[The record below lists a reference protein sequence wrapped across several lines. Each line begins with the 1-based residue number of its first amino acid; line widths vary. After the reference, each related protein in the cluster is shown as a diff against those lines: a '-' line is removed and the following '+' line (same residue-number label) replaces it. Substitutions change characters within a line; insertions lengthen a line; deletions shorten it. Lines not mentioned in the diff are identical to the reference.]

1 MESNFVE
8 INGLK
13 LHYLKLGNG
22 PPLVFLHG
30 HRSDAMRW
38 IKLIEKASEKFTIYA
53 PDLPGFGLSEQLKTT
68 HKLKN
73 FVPYIE
79 EFVQKIGLEKYYL
92 SGGSMGA
99 NIALLMANHNPKAI
113 IKLFLIVPLYNRG
126 SLKMRKAKI
135 LSALTII
142 RVLPKAHIYNF
153 FDWFIKKD
161 KLFKNFLKWRFPK
174 EERDDSIINYETHQ
188 WRIMSIKVWAET
200 LSDLLKSDFSKF
212 SPINVPSTVF
222 LAGEDQY
229 LNVDKEAEGF
239 KKLLPN
245 GKIVVV
251 PKVPHVPKG
260 DIPQSLIDK
269 LDVYFNEL

>member
-8 INGLK
+8 IKGLK
-13 LHYLKLGNG
+13 LHYLKLGKG
-22 PPLVFLHG
+22 KPLIFLHG

-38 IKLIEKASEKFTIYA
+38 IKLIEKASEKFTVYA
-53 PDLPGFGLSEQLKTT
+53 PDLPGFGLSEQLKAT

-79 EFVQKIGLEKYYL
+79 EFAKKLGLEKYVL
-92 SGGSMGA
+92 SGGSMGG
-99 NIALLMANHNPKAI
+99 NIALLMAIHNPKPIEKLLLI
-113 IKLFLIVPLYNRG
+113 IPLYNRG
-126 SLKMRKAKI
+126 SLRMRKAKI

-142 RVLPKAHIYNF
+142 SVLPKAHIYNF

-161 KLFKNFLKWRFPK
+161 KLFKNFLRWKFPK
-174 EERDDSIINYETHQ
+174 EERDDSIINYETRQ
-188 WRIMSIKVWAET
+188 WRVMSIKVWAET
-200 LSDLLKSDFSKF
+200 LADLLRSDFSKS
-212 SPINVPSTVF
+212 SPINVPSIVF

-229 LNVDKEAEGF
+229 LRVDKEEEGF

-260 DIPQSLIDK
+260 DIPQSLINK
-269 LDVYFNEL
+269 LEIYFNEL